1 MGYEVHFLNTL
12 QLACERISSENKI
25 KVMSWVAG
33 VEGLRVIESC
43 LTNGHFLDC
52 DEHSRVY
59 RIIELGLKS

>member
-1 MGYEVHFLNTL
+1 
-12 QLACERISSENKI
+12 
-25 KVMSWVAG
+25 MSWVAG